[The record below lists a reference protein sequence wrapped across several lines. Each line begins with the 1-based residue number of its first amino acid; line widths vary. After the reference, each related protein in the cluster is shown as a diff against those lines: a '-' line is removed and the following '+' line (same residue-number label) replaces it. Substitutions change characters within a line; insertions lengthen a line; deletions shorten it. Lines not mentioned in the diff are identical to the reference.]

1 MWDEVE
7 FVEGYPGDY
16 VVLARRAAGRWYLAG
31 INGGREPKRIELDLA
46 AFGAQGGTLITDGG
60 DALDLERRT
69 LDGKAA
75 TVVLRPGGGFV
86 ALPPAALR

>member
-1 MWDEVE
+1 M
-7 FVEGYPGDY
+7 
-16 VVLARRAAGRWYLAG
+16 
-31 INGGREPKRIELDLA
+31 ELDLA